1 MIECQYYKRWF
12 LNMIAGCVSLTSLQS
27 VSLGWFPAGKRTAKP
42 HNICSVTLH
51 LSDVCLWDCECV
63 LLPLKSLCSRCLQS
77 EGSWVATFRSRH
89 TADSETRD
97 TTSSSRNTR
106 SSSSGGRTA
115 RPNRAGRPSAAHTN
129 SRQTLRTDTVTSVN
143 ALREE

>member
-1 MIECQYYKRWF
+1 M
-12 LNMIAGCVSLTSLQS
+12 VSKYDWQMCFAHLSPVS
-27 VSLGWFPAGKRTAKP
+27 VSVLISCRETHCKTTQ
-42 HNICSVTLH
+42 HLLSYISSVWC
-51 LSDVCLWDCECV
+51 VFMWLWVCV

-89 TADSETRD
+89 TADSETRE

-129 SRQTLRTDTVTSVN
+129 SRQTLWMDTPY
-143 ALREE
+143 